1 MISSE
6 RQCKRFG
13 HAAFTLMEL
22 VVVVAI
28 IALLVMVFAPT
39 VVDALIRSR
48 AVICGNN
55 LHELTKALQ
64 INTGRETI
72 QKLPYASEWYTFVID
87 RGAERML
94 RCPEDDA
101 AMDFSSGG
109 GNPDPSQGFVT
120 LADVYIVQNCTLFTN
135 IEDALALGMSGEDPQ
150 ITVNPTGPG
159 KWGFY
164 WKWVDGKRVPV
175 YWDPPQPGPNQDLIC
190 IDDDGAIMVTYGDPI
205 TIESIDAPGD
215 GTRCGSE
222 HWIVVD
228 DGSPN
233 WFEEITAALKRVT
246 NTSKPSS
253 ATGDPRVVMRLTGRR
268 YANIVEE
275 PYTVGTLRGS
285 YGMSTAVHGTAPG
298 PGQLMLVEFNTA
310 IVRVTGD
317 FTNLDLSLQPRHKG
331 KAYYATTDGGVD
343 CKTVDDLELE
353 FDGTPNRGI
362 WGPAK

>member
-1 MISSE
+1 MSTPQGRRARSA
-6 RQCKRFG
+6 G
-13 HAAFTLMEL
+13 FTLMEL

-28 IALLVMVFAPT
+28 IALLVMIFAPS
-39 VVDALIRSR
+39 VIEAMIRSR
-48 AVICGNN
+48 AVICANN

-87 RGAERML
+87 RGAARML

-101 AMDFSSGG
+101 ATDFGAVG
-109 GNPDPSQGFVT
+109 APPPDEQYIN

-135 IEDALALGMSGEDPQ
+135 IEDALALGMSGQDPQ
-150 ITVNPTGPG
+150 IIVNPPG
-159 KWGFY
+159 IAGDHGWN
-164 WKWVDGKRVPV
+164 
-175 YWDPPQPGPNQDLIC
+175 PPDPGPNQDLIC
-190 IDDDGAIMVTYGDPI
+190 IDDDAAIMVTYGDPI
-205 TIESIDAPGD
+205 TIESLQVPGD
-215 GTRCGSE
+215 GKLCWSE

-233 WFEEITAALKRVT
+233 WFEEITAALRDVY

-268 YANIVEE
+268 YDDIIE
-275 PYTVGTLRGS
+275 PEYVVGTLRGS

-353 FDGTPNRGI
+353 FDSTANRGI
-362 WGPAK
+362 WGPQ